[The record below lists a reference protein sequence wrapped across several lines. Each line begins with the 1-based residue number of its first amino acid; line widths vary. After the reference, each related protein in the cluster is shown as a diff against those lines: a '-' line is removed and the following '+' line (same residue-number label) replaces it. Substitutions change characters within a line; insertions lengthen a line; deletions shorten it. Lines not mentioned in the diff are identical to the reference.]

1 MNLEEKV
8 KQAVAY
14 LNIVLPHLAPTLAK
28 LDIRFDSR
36 VETAAIC
43 ESGRVLLSP
52 VFAEALGMKGLG
64 FVIAHELY
72 HVLYRVFDRF
82 SPSMDSETKWLV
94 NIAHDFIINDLLI
107 AHLCTGDIDDQLERY
122 CEYSGCD
129 SFWYKV
135 YIPTDILL
143 WENFSRDYYNATG
156 KDQPPL
162 SDYTLESLVLELR
175 RIKDILPKED
185 PFLREV
191 TPDLGTGDGETSPTH
206 PNILGTIEVL
216 LSGTPEGK
224 AVFGEKLDEF
234 IDADT
239 ERSLF
244 PDDSELSRI
253 ERPTA
258 LRQILHPEDVY
269 NIRKLFGPSSFS
281 CGYEEGRGE
290 SIVEAIADRYV
301 TPWEAA
307 LQKWIDDSAPKT
319 RSWAK
324 ASRRTGGSTDAV
336 FPGRQRDSGFT
347 LNIVIDTSG
356 SMTEELG
363 RILGMI
369 QSFGTAAGV
378 EHVRIIQCDTA
389 VYADDIVAI
398 DELSHFTIKGFGGSD
413 MSAGLLRF
421 AEDPSVESVLV
432 LTDGYIAYPPE
443 GSIPFA
449 VTWGVL
455 LDRSFSP
462 PYGNVI
468 MIR

>member
-8 KQAVAY
+8 RQAVTY
-14 LNIVLPHLAPTLAK
+14 LNTALPHLAPTLAK
-28 LDIRFDSR
+28 LDIRLDSR

-52 VFAEALGMKGLG
+52 AFAESLTMKQLG

-107 AHLCTGDIDDQLERY
+107 DHFGIGEFNDQSRRFDGRRGYEFYGYEPSVPDCVL
-122 CEYSGCD
+122 
-129 SFWYKV
+129 
-135 YIPTDILL
+135 I
-143 WENFSRDYYNATG
+143 WENFANDYWDATG
-156 KDQPPL
+156 KGQPPL
-162 SDYTLESLVLELR
+162 SDYTLESLVFDLR
-175 RIKDILPKED
+175 RLKKILPKED
-185 PFLREV
+185 PFLGVPLPRHGAE
-191 TPDLGTGDGETSPTH
+191 DGESSPFPHDIIGT
-206 PNILGTIEVL
+206 LGVL
-216 LSGTPEGK
+216 LSDSPKGE
-224 AVFGEKLDEF
+224 ALFGEEPGEL
-234 IDADT
+234 IDAAT
-239 ERSLF
+239 ECSLF
-244 PDDSELSRI
+244 PDDSEVSRI
-253 ERPTA
+253 ERSTA
-258 LRQILHPEDVY
+258 LRQSLHPEDVY
-269 NIRKLFGPSSFS
+269 KICKAFGPLDFS
-281 CGYEEGRGE
+281 RGSQAGMGE
-290 SIVEAIADRYV
+290 DLVNAIADKYV

-324 ASRRTGGSTDAV
+324 ASRRTGGRTDIV
-336 FPGRQRDSGFT
+336 LPGRQRDSGFT

-356 SMTEELG
+356 SMRWQLG

-369 QSFGTAAGV
+369 QSFGAAAGV

-398 DELSHFTIKGFGGSD
+398 DELSSYTIKGFGGSD

-455 LDRSFSP
+455 WNRSFSP